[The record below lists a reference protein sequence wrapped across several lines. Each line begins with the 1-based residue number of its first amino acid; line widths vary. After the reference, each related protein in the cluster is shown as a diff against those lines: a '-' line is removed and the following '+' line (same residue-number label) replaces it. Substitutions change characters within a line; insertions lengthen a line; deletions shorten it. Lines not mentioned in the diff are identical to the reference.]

1 MSSSALV
8 ALVLTFG
15 LANAVQL
22 GVSRGVCIGTKEVC
36 STREAVEALVSLD
49 LSVNFGLNS
58 ADLSPDAQASLAG
71 LARALRDHPPGDL
84 ALVIQGFTDAS
95 GPAAHNEVLSSRRA
109 RAVADFLTALGIER
123 SRVRAEGMG
132 ETRPIAIDPF
142 DPANRRVEIRIE
154 RSDERPF

>member
-1 MSSSALV
+1 MSSSATV
-8 ALVLTFG
+8 ALILTFG

-36 STREAVEALVSLD
+36 SAREAVEALVSLD
-49 LSVNFGLNS
+49 LSVNFGLDS

-84 ALVIQGFTDAS
+84 ALVIQGFTDTS

-109 RAVADFLTALGIER
+109 RAVADFLAALGIER
-123 SRVRAEGMG
+123 SRVRAGMG